1 MDEDDCPI
9 TITISLRQVRMTV
22 ALVEGG
28 IYRDVQPILAAIY
41 AQSNAQILAARERA
55 AAAAV
60 AAAIQEVDA
69 KNAASQ
75 SENPANESPDDQSNV
90 QRTALH

>member
-1 MDEDDCPI
+1 MDENSEI
-9 TITISLRQVRMTV
+9 TIALSLRQWRAVV
-22 ALVEGG
+22 ALVEKHGT
-28 IYRDVQPILAAIY
+28 YRKVQPILAAIY
-41 AQSNAQILAARERA
+41 AQSNVQIAAGRELA

-75 SENPANESPDDQSNV
+75 PENPANETPDDQSTV
-90 QRTALH
+90 QRPALH